1 MHFEDFEAL
10 QRTRES
16 CRVYSD
22 KPVSREPPIWWRW
35 PVSLPAPATL
45 SRGVSL

>member
-22 KPVSREPPIWWRW
+22 KPVSRELLTHL
-35 PVSLPAPATL
+35 V
-45 SRGVSL
+45 